1 MAENQESATTPA
13 PAEPA
18 APAAAPGG
26 EQPAAAAPSPKRGP
40 GEGSDSRPPR
50 PAGERRPRQ
59 GGPGGKRF
67 FRRRKVDFF
76 SVNKIDDINYKDID
90 NLKQFLGDRGKILP
104 RRHTGLSSHHQRQLR
119 RAVKRARNIAL
130 LPFAGEIKK
139 GKQG

>member
-1 MAENQESATTPA
+1 MAENQESTATPA
-13 PAEPA
+13 PEAS
-18 APAAAPGG
+18 APAGG
-26 EQPAAAAPSPKRGP
+26 EQPAAAAPRAEKAS
-40 GEGSDSRPPR
+40 GESAAPRPPK
-50 PAGERRPRQ
+50 PAGDRRPRQ

>member
-1 MAENQESATTPA
+1 M
-13 PAEPA
+13 PA
-18 APAAAPGG
+18 ANG
-26 EQPAAAAPSPKRGP
+26 
-40 GEGSDSRPPR
+40 
-50 PAGERRPRQ
+50 
-59 GGPGGKRF
+59 F

-104 RRHTGLSSHHQRQLR
+104 RRHTGLSSHHQRRLR
-119 RAVKRARNIAL
+119 LAVKRARNIAL

>member
-1 MAENQESATTPA
+1 MAENQESTATPA
-13 PAEPA
+13 AEA
-18 APAAAPGG
+18 SAPAGG
-26 EQPAAAAPSPKRGP
+26 EQSAAAAPRAEKVS
-40 GEGSDSRPPR
+40 GESAPPRPPK

-76 SVNKIDDINYKDID
+76 SVNKIDDINYKDIE

-119 RAVKRARNIAL
+119 QAVKRARNIAL